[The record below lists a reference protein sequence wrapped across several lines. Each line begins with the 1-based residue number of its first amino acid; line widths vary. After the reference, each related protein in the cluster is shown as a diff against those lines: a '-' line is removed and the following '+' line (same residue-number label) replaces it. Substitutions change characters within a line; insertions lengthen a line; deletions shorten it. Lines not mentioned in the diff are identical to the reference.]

1 MVVTGGEA
9 LYADLGHF
17 GKNPIRTTW
26 FFIAL
31 PGLLL
36 NYFGQAAYLLSHP
49 AAIANPFY
57 LIAARWFSIP
67 LLIIATFA
75 TIIASQAMIS
85 AIFSLTRQAVL
96 LGLYPRLPIIQTSE
110 ARMGQIYVPQMNF
123 ILAIGMITIILIF
136 QSSSAIAHAYGV
148 RFVFLAYKRWRWP
161 VSLIFLIFSVF
172 LVLMF
177 YFWVRIFRK
186 SQRAAGFPLLLPFF
200 VPLLCILGTK
210 G

>member
-1 MVVTGGEA
+1 MGIIQIIQNPIVLKAINPYYAFEFLYVNGWRGYELLGGVFLVVTGGEA

-57 LIAARWFSIP
+57 LIAARWLSIP

-123 ILAIGMITIILIF
+123 ILAIGTIC
-136 QSSSAIAHAYGV
+136 
-148 RFVFLAYKRWRWP
+148 
-161 VSLIFLIFSVF
+161 SL
-172 LVLMF
+172 
-177 YFWVRIFRK
+177 W
-186 SQRAAGFPLLLPFF
+186 
-200 VPLLCILGTK
+200 
-210 G
+210 

>member
-1 MVVTGGEA
+1 MGGVFLVVTGGEA

-31 PGLLL
+31 P
-36 NYFGQAAYLLSHP
+36 
-49 AAIANPFY
+49 AIANPFY

-123 ILAIGMITIILIF
+123 ILAIGTITIILIF

-148 RFVFLAYKRWRWP
+148 TINIDMLLTTLSICFF
-161 VSLIFLIFSVF
+161 SL
-172 LVLMF
+172 
-177 YFWVRIFRK
+177 
-186 SQRAAGFPLLLPFF
+186 
-200 VPLLCILGTK
+200 
-210 G
+210 